1 MEIKRDLHL
10 KKLIESK
17 HNGMIKVVTGV
28 HRCGKSYLLLNLFC
42 QHLKEEGVTE
52 DHIIKVDL
60 EDRRNKTFRNPDA
73 LLNYIDN
80 RMTDKQMYYIL
91 LDEVQHVDDF
101 EDVLNSYL
109 KIENADVYVTG
120 SNSKFLSK
128 DVITEFRGRG
138 DEIKIAPLSFREFI
152 SVFQGSREKAFEEYM
167 LYGGLPKVITFATPE
182 KKIEYLKGLF
192 KKTYLTDIKERYK
205 IKNDDE
211 LEELIDVLASSIGGL
226 TNPTKLENTFQTV
239 KHSNISHTTIKSYL
253 DILQDVFLIEKSVR
267 YDIKGRKYIDTPAKY
282 YFSDLGLRNARL
294 NFRQYEETHLMENLI
309 YNELR
314 LRGLSVDVGVVVRNE
329 KDANGV
335 SVRKQLEVDFVCN
348 QGSQRYYIQSALR
361 LPNEEKRKQEVRSLK
376 DINDSFKK
384 FVITEDMISRYL
396 DDDGITYMNIYE
408 FLLNEDSLS
417 NGY

>member
-1 MEIKRDLHL
+1 M
-10 KKLIESK
+10 
-17 HNGMIKVVTGV
+17 
-28 HRCGKSYLLLNLFC
+28 
-42 QHLKEEGVTE
+42 
-52 DHIIKVDL
+52 
-60 EDRRNKTFRNPDA
+60 
-73 LLNYIDN
+73 
-80 RMTDKQMYYIL
+80 
-91 LDEVQHVDDF
+91 
-101 EDVLNSYL
+101 NSYL

-138 DEIKIAPLSFREFI
+138 DEIKIAPLSFREFM
-152 SVFQGSREKAFEEYM
+152 SVFQGSREKGLEEYM
-167 LYGGLPKVITFATPE
+167 LYGGLPKVITFAAPE
-182 KKIEYLKGLF
+182 KKVEYLKGLF

-205 IKNDDE
+205 IKNDDD
-211 LEELIDVLASSIGGL
+211 LEELIDVVSSSIGSL

-253 DILQDVFLIEKSVR
+253 DILQDVFLVEKSVR

-282 YFSDLGLRNARL
+282 YFSDLGLHNARL

-314 LRGLSVDVGVVVRNE
+314 LRGMSVDVGVVIKNE

-361 LPNEEKRKQEVRSLK
+361 LPNKEKREQEVRSLK

-384 FVITEDMISRYL
+384 FVITEDMISRYI

-408 FLLNEDSLS
+408 FLLNEDSLHI
-417 NGY
+417 

>member
-1 MEIKRDLHL
+1 MEIVRDLYL
-10 KKLIESK
+10 KKLIDSK

-28 HRCGKSYLLLNLFC
+28 RRCGKSYLLFNLFC
-42 QHLKEEGVTE
+42 QHLKEEGIAE

-60 EDRRNKTFRNPDA
+60 EDRHNKALRNPDA
-73 LLNYIDN
+73 LLSYIDSH
-80 RMTDKQMYYIL
+80 MTDKQMYYIL

-138 DEIKIAPLSFREFI
+138 DEIKIAPLSFREFM
-152 SVFQGSREKAFEEYM
+152 SVFQGSREKALEEYM
-167 LYGGLPKVITFATPE
+167 LYGGLPKVVTFTAQE
-182 KKIEYLKGLF
+182 KKVEYLKGLF

-205 IKNDDE
+205 IKNDDN
-211 LEELIDVLASSIGGL
+211 LEELIDIIASSIGGL

-239 KHSNISHTTIKSYL
+239 KHSDISHTTIKSYL
-253 DILQDVFLIEKSVR
+253 DILQDVFLVEKSVR

-294 NFRQYEETHLMENLI
+294 SFRQYEETHLLENLI

-314 LRGLSVDVGVVVRNE
+314 LRGMSVDVGVVVKNE

-361 LPNEEKRKQEVRSLK
+361 LPNEEKREQEVRSLK
-376 DINDSFKK
+376 GINDNFKK

-408 FLLNEDSLS
+408 FLLNEDSLRA
-417 NGY
+417 

>member
-10 KKLIESK
+10 NKLIDSK

-28 HRCGKSYLLLNLFC
+28 RRCGKSYLLFNLFS
-42 QHLKEEGVTE
+42 QHLKEEGIAE

-60 EDRRNKTFRNPDA
+60 EDRRNKALRNPDA
-73 LLNYIDN
+73 LLNYIDSH
-80 RMTDKQMYYIL
+80 MTDKQMYYIL

-120 SNSKFLSK
+120 SNSKLLSK

-138 DEIKIAPLSFREFI
+138 DEIKIAPLTFREFM
-152 SVFQGSREKAFEEYM
+152 SVFQGSREKALEEYM
-167 LYGGLPKVITFATPE
+167 LYGGLPKVVTFATPE
-182 KKIEYLKGLF
+182 KKVEYLKGLF

-205 IKNDDE
+205 IKNDDD
-211 LEELIDVLASSIGGL
+211 LEELIDIIASSIGGL

-239 KHSNISHTTIKSYL
+239 KHSDISHTTIKSYL
-253 DILQDVFLIEKSVR
+253 DILQDVFLIEKSIR
-267 YDIKGRKYIDTPAKY
+267 YDIKGRKYIDTPSKY

-294 NFRQYEETHLMENLI
+294 NFRQYEETHLLENLI

-314 LRGLSVDVGVVVRNE
+314 LRGMSVDVGVVIKNE

-361 LPNEEKRKQEVRSLK
+361 LPNKEKREQEVRSLK

-384 FVITEDMISRYL
+384 FVVTEDMISRYL
-396 DDDGITYMNIYE
+396 DDDGITYMNIFE
-408 FLLNEDSLS
+408 FLLNDDSLRL
-417 NGY
+417 

>member
-1 MEIKRDLHL
+1 MEIKRDLLL
-10 KKLIESK
+10 KKLIDSK

-28 HRCGKSYLLLNLFC
+28 RRSGKSYLLFNLFC
-42 QHLKEEGVTE
+42 QHLKEEGIAA

-60 EDRRNKTFRNPDA
+60 EDRRNKALRDPDA
-73 LLNYIDN
+73 LLNYIDS
-80 RMTDKQMYYIL
+80 RMTDQQMYYIL
-91 LDEVQHVDDF
+91 LDEVQHVVDF

-109 KIENADVYVTG
+109 KLENADVYVTG

-138 DEIKIAPLSFREFI
+138 DEIKVAPLSFREFM
-152 SVFQGSREKAFEEYM
+152 SAFQGSREKALEEYM
-167 LYGGLPKVITFATPE
+167 LYGGLPKVATLPTVE
-182 KKIEYLKGLF
+182 KKVEYLKQLF
-192 KKTYLTDIKERYK
+192 QKTYLTDIKERYK
-205 IKNDDE
+205 IKNDGD
-211 LEELIDVLASSIGGL
+211 LEELIDIIASTIGGL

-239 KHSNISHTTIKSYL
+239 KHSDISHTTIKSYL
-253 DILQDVFLIEKSVR
+253 DILQDVFLVEKSVR

-314 LRGLSVDVGVVVRNE
+314 LRGMSVDVGVVVKHE

-335 SVRKQLEVDFVCN
+335 SVRKQYEVDFVCN
-348 QGSQRYYIQSALR
+348 QGSQRYYIQSALH
-361 LPNEEKRKQEVRSLK
+361 LPSEEKREQEVRSLN
-376 DINDSFKK
+376 DIKDSFKK
-384 FVITEDMISRYL
+384 FVITDDLISRYQ

-408 FLLNEDSLS
+408 FLLNEDCL
-417 NGY
+417 

>member
-1 MEIKRDLHL
+1 MVIKRDIHL
-10 KKLIESK
+10 KKLIDSK

-28 HRCGKSYLLLNLFC
+28 RRCGKSYLLFNLFC
-42 QHLKEEGVTE
+42 HHLKEAGIAA

-60 EDRRNKTFRNPDA
+60 EDRRNKELRDPDA
-73 LLNYIDN
+73 LLRYIDSH
-80 RMTDKQMYYIL
+80 MTDQQMYYIL
-91 LDEVQHVDDF
+91 LDEVQHVNEF

-120 SNSKFLSK
+120 SNSRFLST

-138 DEIKIAPLSFREFI
+138 DEIKIAPLCFREFM
-152 SVFQGSREKAFEEYM
+152 SVYQGTKEKGLEEYM
-167 LYGGLPKVITFATPE
+167 LYGGLPKVLDYPTVE
-182 KKIEYLKGLF
+182 RKIEYLKSLF

-205 IKNDDE
+205 IKNDDD
-211 LEELIDVLASSIGGL
+211 LEELIDIVASSIGGL
-226 TNPTKLENTFQTV
+226 TNPSKLENTFQTV
-239 KHSNISHTTIKSYL
+239 KHSNITHTTIKSYL
-253 DILQDVFLIEKSVR
+253 DMLQDVFLIERSVR

-282 YFSDLGLRNARL
+282 YFSDLGLRNARI

-314 LRGLSVDVGVVVRNE
+314 LRDMSVDVGVVVKNE

-361 LPNEEKRKQEVRSLK
+361 LPSEEIREQEVRSLK
-376 DINDSFKK
+376 SINDSFRK
-384 FVITEDMISRYL
+384 FVITEDLISRYH
-396 DDDGITYMNIYE
+396 DNEGITYMNIYE
-408 FLLNEDSLS
+408 FLLDENSLQI
-417 NGY
+417 

>member
-1 MEIKRDLHL
+1 MEIKRDLLL
-10 KKLIESK
+10 KKLIDSK

-28 HRCGKSYLLLNLFC
+28 RRSGKSYLLFNLFC
-42 QHLKEEGVTE
+42 QHLKEEGIAA

-60 EDRRNKTFRNPDA
+60 EDRRNKALRDPDA
-73 LLNYIDN
+73 LLNYIDS
-80 RMTDKQMYYIL
+80 RMTDQQMYYIL
-91 LDEVQHVDDF
+91 LDEVQHVVDF

-109 KIENADVYVTG
+109 KLENADVYVTG

-138 DEIKIAPLSFREFI
+138 DEIKVAPLSFREFM
-152 SVFQGSREKAFEEYM
+152 SAFQGSREKALEEYM
-167 LYGGLPKVITFATPE
+167 LYGGLPKVVTFPTAE
-182 KKIEYLKGLF
+182 KKVEYLKQLF
-192 KKTYLTDIKERYK
+192 QKTYLTDIKERYK
-205 IKNDDE
+205 IKNDDD
-211 LEELIDVLASSIGGL
+211 LEELIDIIASSIGGL

-239 KHSNISHTTIKSYL
+239 KHSDISHTTIKSYL
-253 DILQDVFLIEKSVR
+253 DILQDVFLVEKSVR

-314 LRGLSVDVGVVVRNE
+314 LRGMSVDVGVVVKHE

-335 SVRKQLEVDFVCN
+335 SVRKQYEVDFVCN
-348 QGSQRYYIQSALR
+348 QGSQRYYIQSALH
-361 LPNEEKRKQEVRSLK
+361 LPSEEKREQEVRSLN
-376 DINDSFKK
+376 DIKDSFKK
-384 FVITEDMISRYL
+384 FVITDDLISRYQ

-408 FLLNEDSLS
+408 FLLNEDCL
-417 NGY
+417 

>member
-1 MEIKRDLHL
+1 MVIKRDIHL
-10 KKLIESK
+10 KKLIDSK

-28 HRCGKSYLLLNLFC
+28 RRCGKSYLLFNLFC
-42 QHLKEEGVTE
+42 QHLKETGIAA

-60 EDRRNKTFRNPDA
+60 EDRRNKELRDPDA
-73 LLNYIDN
+73 LLRYIDSH
-80 RMTDKQMYYIL
+80 MTDQQMYYIL
-91 LDEVQHVDDF
+91 LDEVQHVNEF

-120 SNSKFLSK
+120 SNSRFLST

-138 DEIKIAPLSFREFI
+138 DEIKIAPLCFREFM
-152 SVFQGSREKAFEEYM
+152 SVYQGTREKGLEEYM
-167 LYGGLPKVITFATPE
+167 LYGGLPKVLDYPTVE
-182 KKIEYLKGLF
+182 RKIEYLKSLF

-205 IKNDDE
+205 IKNDDD
-211 LEELIDVLASSIGGL
+211 LEELIDIMASSIGGL
-226 TNPTKLENTFQTV
+226 TNPSKLENTFQTV
-239 KHSNISHTTIKSYL
+239 KHSNITHTTIKSYL
-253 DILQDVFLIEKSVR
+253 DMLQDVFLIERSVR

-282 YFSDLGLRNARL
+282 YFSDLGLRNARI

-314 LRGLSVDVGVVVRNE
+314 LRGMSVDVGVVVKNE

-361 LPNEEKRKQEVRSLK
+361 LPSEEKREQEVRSLK
-376 DINDSFKK
+376 SINDSFRK
-384 FVITEDMISRYL
+384 FVITEDLISRYH
-396 DDDGITYMNIYE
+396 DNEGITYMNIYE
-408 FLLNEDSLS
+408 FLLDENSLQI
-417 NGY
+417 

>member
-10 KKLIESK
+10 KKLIDSK

-28 HRCGKSYLLLNLFC
+28 RRCGKSYLLLNLFC
-42 QHLKEEGVTE
+42 QHLKEEGVSE

-60 EDRRNKTFRNPDA
+60 EDHRNKALRNPDA
-73 LLNYIDN
+73 LLSYIDSH
-80 RMTDKQMYYIL
+80 MTDKQIYYIL
-91 LDEVQHVDDF
+91 LDEVQHVDEF

-109 KIENADVYVTG
+109 KVENADVYVTG

-138 DEIKIAPLSFREFI
+138 DEIKIAPLSFREFM
-152 SVFQGSREKAFEEYM
+152 SVFQGNREKALEEYM
-167 LYGGLPKVITFATPE
+167 LYGGLPKVVTFSSPE
-182 KKIEYLKGLF
+182 KKVEYLKGLF

-205 IKNDDE
+205 IKNDDD
-211 LEELIDVLASSIGGL
+211 LEELIDIVASSIGGL

-253 DILQDVFLIEKSVR
+253 DILQDVFLVEKSVR

-314 LRGLSVDVGVVVRNE
+314 LRGMSVDVGVVIKNE

-361 LPNEEKRKQEVRSLK
+361 LPNEEKREQEVRSLK

-384 FVITEDMISRYL
+384 FVVTEDMISRYL

-408 FLLNEDSLS
+408 FLLNEDSLRV
-417 NGY
+417 

>member
-1 MEIKRDLHL
+1 MVIKRDIHL
-10 KKLIESK
+10 KKLIDSK

-28 HRCGKSYLLLNLFC
+28 RRCGKSYLLLNLFC
-42 QHLKEEGVTE
+42 QHLKEEGVSE

-60 EDRRNKTFRNPDA
+60 EDRRNKALRNPDA
-73 LLNYIDN
+73 LLSYIDSH
-80 RMTDKQMYYIL
+80 MTDKQIYYIL
-91 LDEVQHVDDF
+91 LDEVQHVDEF

-109 KIENADVYVTG
+109 KVENADVYVTG

-138 DEIKIAPLSFREFI
+138 DEIKIAPLSFREFM
-152 SVFQGSREKAFEEYM
+152 SVFQGNREKALEEYM
-167 LYGGLPKVITFATPE
+167 LYGGLPKVVTFSSPE
-182 KKIEYLKGLF
+182 KKVEYLKGLF

-205 IKNDDE
+205 IKNDDD
-211 LEELIDVLASSIGGL
+211 LEELIDIVASSIGGL

-253 DILQDVFLIEKSVR
+253 DILQDVFLVEKSVR

-314 LRGLSVDVGVVVRNE
+314 LRGMSVDVGVVIKNE

-361 LPNEEKRKQEVRSLK
+361 LPNEEKREQEVRSLK

-384 FVITEDMISRYL
+384 FVVTEDMISRYL

-408 FLLNEDSLS
+408 FLLNEDSLRV
-417 NGY
+417 